1 MVLYRTPF
9 MASFMILFMTPFMVP
24 TMALYQTP
32 SMVPYQTPFMVPYR
46 TLFIVPYQTFFMAS
60 FMTLYQTSFMSKQRA
75 RAMIVLV
82 EWYCRC
88 VCILSSCRREPI
100 CSRGLPR
107 LSHRHLIP
115 ASALDQ
121 LTCLRM
127 RMQSHDSVEIVISGR
142 ELLQSSSL
150 SAATATA
157 RISIVSCWRRV
168 YVKVADEVGSR
179 FWWEVGFGGK

>member
-9 MASFMILFMTPFMVP
+9 MALFMIPFMIF
-24 TMALYQTP
+24 
-32 SMVPYQTPFMVPYR
+32 SMTS
-46 TLFIVPYQTFFMAS
+46 FI
-60 FMTLYQTSFMSKQRA
+60 TLYQTSFMILYQTPFMSKQRA

-88 VCILSSCRREPI
+88 VCVLSTCRRESI

-107 LSHRHLIP
+107 LSHRHLIS

-121 LTCLRM
+121 LICLGM
-127 RMQSHDSVEIVISGR
+127 RMQSHDSVEIVISDR
-142 ELLQSSSL
+142 ELLQSLSL
-150 SAATATA
+150 SAATVTATA

-168 YVKVADEVGSR
+168 YVKVVDEVGSR
-179 FWWEVGFGGK
+179 FW